1 MDQAILQSFL
11 APKYFPLPPEIGVNG
26 FRRYTSL
33 HETIKDLVKIS

>member
-11 APKYFPLPPEIGVNG
+11 APKYFPLPPEIGING